1 MKNNTS
7 LKIINVDY
15 FIKMK
20 TESNRILSK
29 YPDKIP
35 ILVRKNN
42 LCRDLPNIDKL
53 KYLAPYDLTIYKF
66 SFILRKRLKLPNHSA
81 FIIYSIDPYTNSKRF
96 LNGSLLMVEMYSN
109 YKSPDGFLYIEYDS
123 ENTFG

>member
-1 MKNNTS
+1 MIKNK
-7 LKIINVDY
+7 LINVDY

-20 TESNRILSK
+20 TESDRILSK

-35 ILVRKNN
+35 IIVKKNN
-42 LCRDLPNIDKL
+42 LCRDLPTIDKL

-96 LNGSLLMVEMYSN
+96 LNGSLLLVEMYSN